1 MKSVFKWAIP
11 CLLVYVLF
19 LIIKLPAVQVLARLP
34 LPEDIELNG
43 VSGTI
48 WNGQARQLLVRGL
61 PIEQLS
67 WQLEFL
73 PLLTGTVQVYVDGG
87 NIRQMDEISI
97 KGDISLAE
105 DQLQADNLQLY
116 LPTDW
121 VIASLALPIAVNA
134 SGRFKLILQELDYSD
149 HCQVLNGKGH
159 WLKAQVQGNGQQ
171 IALGNFDADLSC
183 VNQEI
188 VLTVNEPNRF
198 GLSAVARIPADLT
211 FSVSGRFKPDPDL
224 PPEVHQAAQFFGQK
238 DGQGYY
244 SLQF

>member
-1 MKSVFKWAIP
+1 MKSVFKLGFL
-11 CLLVYVLF
+11 CLAVYVVF

-34 LPEDIELNG
+34 LPEDIELKG

-48 WNGQARQLLVRGL
+48 WNGQAQQLLVRGL
-61 PIEQLS
+61 PIEKLS
-67 WQLEFL
+67 WQLDFL
-73 PLLTGTVQVYVDGG
+73 PLLTGTVHVYVDGG
-87 NIRQMDEISI
+87 NIRQLDEISI
-97 KGDISLAE
+97 KGYISLAK

-134 SGRFKLILQELDYSD
+134 SGRFKLVLQELDYSN

-159 WLKAQVQGNGQQ
+159 WLKAEVQGNEQP
-171 IALGNFDADLSC
+171 IMLGTFDADLSC

-211 FSVSGRFKPDPDL
+211 FTVSGRFKPDSDL
-224 PPEVHQAAQFFGQK
+224 PAEVHQAAQFFGQQ